1 MRLIRTGPG
10 STKLLPRDRYHCTFT
25 SKVDIESLER
35 GDVDLS
41 AEPPR
46 GLGGSYLGVARI
58 VSRPLSSWS
67 GRGAEGVGGMTDAA
81 QRKVRAAHAVR
92 PQDRPQDPR
101 T

>member
-1 MRLIRTGPG
+1 M
-10 STKLLPRDRYHCTFT
+10 KLLSRDRYHCAFT

-58 VSRPLSSWS
+58 VSRPLSSSSSSS
-67 GRGAEGVGGMTDAA
+67 GPGAEGVGGMTDAA
-81 QRKVRAAHAVR
+81 QRKVRAAHALR
-92 PQDRPQDPR
+92 PRE
-101 T
+101 